1 MLNIIKKYS
10 IVLIS
15 IMLHFIIWLFSFV
28 YRVKRLRNE
37 PFEKAWAEKQ
47 ELI

>member
-15 IMLHFIIWLFSFV
+15 IMLQCIILLFSFV

-37 PFEKAWAEKQ
+37 PFEKESGQRNKD
-47 ELI
+47 

>member
-1 MLNIIKKYS
+1 MLNMKKYS

-15 IMLHFIIWLFSFV
+15 IMLHFIIWLFFICLQGKEAEEWTFW
-28 YRVKRLRNE
+28 KRE
-37 PFEKAWAEKQ
+37 WAEKQ